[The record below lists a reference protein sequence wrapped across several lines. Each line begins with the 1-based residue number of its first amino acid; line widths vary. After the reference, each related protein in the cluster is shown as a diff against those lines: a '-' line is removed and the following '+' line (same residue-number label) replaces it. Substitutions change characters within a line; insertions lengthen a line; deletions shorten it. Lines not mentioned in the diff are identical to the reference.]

1 MADVATVMF
10 WLILWGSSPA
20 GFRKFHPLELQKVR
34 SASGALR
41 GPGMGWNLQELSE
54 VPEDSASGFRVRK
67 GTRYRVLSNSKIN
80 NFILSSFI
88 NYTVQVAVSVVSY
101 LLNTAYRTE

>member
-54 VPEDSASGFRVRK
+54 VPEDSASGSEYVRVPGTGYSVVRK
-67 GTRYRVLSNSKIN
+67 LT
-80 NFILSSFI
+80 IL
-88 NYTVQVAVSVVSY
+88 Y
-101 LLNTAYRTE
+101 